1 MFTRLGLQLYTVRDL
16 FKGDDF
22 VDLTF
27 KKLHEM
33 GIKELHTAGMPF
45 SYELLGKLCKKY
57 DMKVIGSHYDYN
69 AILNNPEETKKI
81 HDFWGTKNI
90 GIGAMPGSARE
101 NKDKLL
107 DFIKEFNAA
116 AKEYAKDGYKLT
128 YHNHNFEFA
137 RVDGTRT
144 IMDYLYEGLDPD
156 TTSFVLDTCWVAAGG
171 GDVRHW
177 MEKLAGRID
186 ILHLKDMMLKNE
198 GGKFLATMTE
208 VGNGTLYWEGIIKTA
223 EEIGVSHY
231 IIEQDT
237 NFAGGNPLISL
248 EQSVNFLKAYMK

>member
-1 MFTRLGLQLYTVRDL
+1 MFNRLGVQLYTVRDY
-16 FKGDDF
+16 FKGEDF
-22 VDLTF
+22 IDLTF
-27 KKLHEM
+27 KKLHEL
-33 GIKELHTAGMPF
+33 GIKDLHTAGMPF
-45 SYELLGKLCKKY
+45 PYEFLGELCKKY
-57 DMKVIGSHYDYN
+57 DMQVIGSHYDYN
-69 AILNNPEETKKI
+69 EILTNPEETKKI

-101 NKDKLL
+101 SKDNLL
-107 DFIKEFNAA
+107 AFIKEFNTAA
-116 AKEYAKDGYKLT
+116 ESYAKKGYKLT
-128 YHNHNFEFA
+128 YHNHNFEFL
-137 RVDGTRT
+137 RIDGTRT
-144 IMDYLYEGLDPD
+144 MMDFLYEGLDPD

-186 ILHLKDMMLKNE
+186 ILHLKDMMLNKSNMT
-198 GGKFLATMTE
+198 ATMTE

-237 NFAGGNPLISL
+237 NFAGGDSL
-248 EQSVNFLKAYMK
+248 RSLAASVNYLKAYMK